1 MTAATARPDQPT
13 KEKEEIMDPNTTFEI
28 MLKSDDR
35 SEVVEAAE
43 NLSAWLDRGGYLPT
57 NVYVLTGRL
66 FGGNTA
72 ARFFVDSKIRE
83 TLAATGAMA

>member
-1 MTAATARPDQPT
+1 
-13 KEKEEIMDPNTTFEI
+13 MDPNKTFEI
-28 MLKSDDR
+28 MLKSTDR

-72 ARFFVDSKIRE
+72 ARFFVDGKIRE
-83 TLAATGAMA
+83 TLAATGALA

>member
-1 MTAATARPDQPT
+1 
-13 KEKEEIMDPNTTFEI
+13 MDPNATFEI
-28 MLKSDDR
+28 MLKSTDR

-66 FGGNTA
+66 FGGDTA
-72 ARFFVDSKIRE
+72 ARFFVNGKIRE